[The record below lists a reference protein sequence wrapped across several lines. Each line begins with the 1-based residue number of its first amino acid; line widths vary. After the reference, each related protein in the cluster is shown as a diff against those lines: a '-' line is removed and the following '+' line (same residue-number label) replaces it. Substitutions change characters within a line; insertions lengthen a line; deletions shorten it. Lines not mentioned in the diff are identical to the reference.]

1 MAPCLSIWIGD
12 TMQTGPGR
20 PRSLVQP
27 VIVRVALYLR
37 PGEDDDLIRFFQP
50 IPVRLRASA
59 VKQALRSGKLQVNLD
74 DLPSDDDIEAQLDS
88 LLG

>member
-1 MAPCLSIWIGD
+1 MPGAG
-12 TMQTGPGR
+12 GR
-20 PRSLVQP
+20 PPLPEQTV
-27 VIVRVALYLR
+27 VVRVALFLR
-37 PGEDDDLIRFFQP
+37 PGEDDDLIAFFAP
-50 IPVRLRASA
+50 VPVRRRAGA

>member
-1 MAPCLSIWIGD
+1 MLP
-12 TMQTGPGR
+12 GPGR

-37 PGEDDDLIRFFQP
+37 PGEDDDLIRFFEP
-50 IPVRLRASA
+50 VPVRLRAGA
-59 VKQALRSGKLQVNLD
+59 VKQALRSGKLQINLT
-74 DLPSDDDIEAQLDS
+74 DLPSDDDIEDALDS